1 VGSLPNPLGCGMF
14 RRILLV
20 VMGIVAFG
28 YSLYPVPTLQ
38 VRDLSGNRVLLSIPT
53 STGDQFGVSFIN
65 SVEKL
70 PVTDYFCIDDR
81 SRIIF
86 SKIVYQAP
94 YVGYIHEERV
104 EVRGKDLVISG
115 IHKAMERVTFFNGY
129 SANHTLTFNGTS
141 FPIHSMA
148 PGGALIEIAVG
159 METRLTSLLGKGKIL

>member
-1 VGSLPNPLGCGMF
+1 MV
-14 RRILLV
+14 RRIALLV
-20 VMGIVAFG
+20 AGVVVLG
-28 YSLYPVPTLQ
+28 YLVYPVSTLH
-38 VRDLSGNRVLLSIPT
+38 VRDLSTNRTLLNIPI
-53 STGDQFGVSFIN
+53 STGDEFGVSFIN

-70 PVTDYFCIDDR
+70 PVTDLFSIDDR

-94 YVGYIHEERV
+94 YVGYIHEERA

-115 IHKAMERVTFFNGY
+115 IHKPMERVTFFNGY

-148 PGGALIEIAVG
+148 PGGALIEIAVR
-159 METRLTSLLGKGKIL
+159 MEARLTYLLGKGKIL